1 MIAPASAPFVL
12 RKTSRY
18 ALLAAPFVIV
28 AGLWATPGL
37 VVYDAVKF
45 VPPEPVAA
53 APSDGH
59 RLFAKHCASCHGEQ
73 GDGNGTANLNPRAR
87 HFGLWWSLTSRITEV
102 ESPVRFEDVQE
113 RGPFSWFRHEHRFEA
128 VGGVTRM
135 YDHWEHR
142 SPLGPIGRVI
152 DRLVLGRYMRSLLA
166 TRNAALKRAAETP

>member
-1 MIAPASAPFVL
+1 MARPPLVQSMTVIDLTTDIHAPIERVFDLARDLDLHAASMAHTGE
-12 RKTSRY
+12 R
-18 ALLAAPFVIV
+18 AV
-28 AGLWATPGL
+28 AGRTTGR
-37 VVYDAVKF
+37 VEV
-45 VPPEPVAA
+45 
-53 APSDGH
+53 
-59 RLFAKHCASCHGEQ
+59 
-73 GDGNGTANLNPRAR
+73 GDIVTWRAR
-87 HFGLWWSLTSRITEV
+87 HFGLWWSLTTRITEV

-166 TRNAALKRAAETP
+166 TRNAALKRAAETPWPRSSATV